1 MSNPNSIS
9 SNDPELKLLC
19 IFAFDNLISVLDKKS
34 NINPNFPEKY
44 KGQEYPLF
52 VTWKIGKEKELR
64 GCIGTFESSNLKSNL
79 QNYSLVAAFND
90 FRFNPIELKEVKNLH
105 CGISLLVNF
114 EDVNDIYDWEI
125 GKHGIEIEFG
135 DNNSYKG
142 TFLPHVAKEQGWDK
156 KQTLESLIMK
166 AGFYGSL
173 DEIKDTIKL
182 TRYQAIK
189 VEMSYDEY
197 LEMKK

>member
-135 DNNSYKG
+135 DNKSYRG

-156 KQTLESLIMK
+156 KKTLESLIKK